1 MIVYDNYLR
10 GGDFNEI
17 LDLVSTDEF
26 IEIGG
31 EDKKFLAIITPEEI
45 KELVEIPGHETVFS
59 FIRKAHKDFDT
70 DPRIHADGIILNE
83 NVDVASVLYITTSGT
98 TNGTA
103 FYSHRH
109 YGQHM
114 PADISEE
121 EFNRLLIEDS
131 NDPSKWEMV
140 ELVLNRPNRLLVY
153 DAKAFHSKHPPVI
166 ENGERVV
173 MATFYK
179 STDQ

>member
-1 MIVYDNYLR
+1 MKVEDNFLSEK
-10 GGDFNEI
+10 DFA
-17 LDLVSTDEF
+17 DLLSFVNKEEF

-31 EDKKFLAIITPEEI
+31 EDKKFLAVITPDEI
-45 KELVEIPGHETVFS
+45 REKMELLGYKTVFS

-70 DPRIHADGIILNE
+70 DPNIHADGVVLNE

-103 FYSHRH
+103 FYSHHH
-109 YGQHM
+109 YGEHM

-121 EFNRLLIEDS
+121 EFDRLLLEDS
-131 NDPSKWEMV
+131 NDLSKWDLS
-140 ELVLNRPNRLLVY
+140 ELVLNRPNRLLQY
-153 DAKAFHSKHPPVI
+153 DAKSFHSKYPPVI
-166 ENGERVV
+166 EEGERVV

-179 STDQ
+179 KL